1 MVARRDLRQRWRS
14 WLALSLLVAIA
25 GGAVMLAVA
34 DARRTDT
41 AYERFLR
48 ASTASDIVVSP
59 MGSGFPGYYPALAHL
74 PGTVAEGEV
83 AGLTAF
89 PVDRHGRPEVIA
101 PPLVYLAAD
110 DNYGRRLDRPK
121 LLSGRMA
128 RPERA
133 DEIVVDQTAA
143 RAYDVGVG
151 SRLNLAVPLTST
163 STGPPNS
170 ADSLL
175 LHEIVVG
182 IVVTRTDIVDITPLD
197 SAPYLFGTPALLERV
212 LPAIGGPSNLAFD
225 AAYVLLDRRV
235 ATLNFDNAAKELA
248 QRYPETR
255 GVFVANEAD
264 QARAVVRAIRPEA
277 IALYLFALITALT
290 ALVVVGGVASR
301 QIFVASLDHPTLRGL
316 GMSQVQLTVA
326 RLVEVAAAALV
337 GAGSAVGIAVAL
349 SPLTPLGVAR
359 LAEPSPGAEVNAA
372 VLGLGAAATVLLLLA
387 SVVWTAWRLAG
398 AGTVAGS
405 AAASPFPSTIATLT
419 ARTPVTVGLGVR
431 LGLDPGGGQT
441 AVLVPTAIGCM
452 AVAVLAVTAVLIFG
466 ANLTRLVNTPH
477 LYGRNW
483 DVMLDPHSGFSSISP
498 DQATLLLAHQDHVV
512 AWSYGDHGE
521 VDVRGQRV
529 AAIAVDAGRG
539 PLLFPTLLEG
549 RPPFHHDEIVL
560 GTKTLRRTGHHVGD
574 LVPVTINGRQQ
585 TMRVVGRAVF
595 PAFGQ
600 GAFTPTD
607 LGEGAATQGADL
619 VPTSGAGG
627 GRYNFVLVRF
637 ADTPSKTANVRQLGT
652 TFAAAMGLAGC
663 KSEACGFFS
672 SQRPTDIAD
681 YARIGATPVV
691 LAAVLGVL
699 GIAVLAQ
706 LLVLSTRRRQRD
718 LAILRALGLSG
729 PQTSMVVAWQA
740 MTVALVA
747 LLIGVPVGVAVG
759 RWTWQLFASSLGVA
773 TATAVPLVFLLMA
786 VPVVL
791 LVAAAVAAVPSW
803 RAGRL
808 PTATVL
814 RIE

>member
-1 MVARRDLRQRWRS
+1 MAHSDLRQRWRS

-34 DARRTDT
+34 GARRTDT
-41 AYERFLR
+41 AYQRFLQ

-59 MGSGFPGYYPALAHL
+59 MGSGFPGYYPALARL
-74 PGTVAEGEV
+74 PGVVAEGEV

-89 PVDRHGRPEVIA
+89 PVDRHGRPEVFA

-110 DNYGRRLDRPK
+110 GNYGRTLDRPK
-121 LLSGRMA
+121 LLSGRLA

-133 DEIVVDQTAA
+133 DEIVIDQTAA

-163 STGPPNS
+163 STGPPSS
-170 ADSLL
+170 ADRLL
-175 LHEIVVG
+175 LHETVVG
-182 IVVTRTDIVDITPLD
+182 IVVTRTDIVGITPID
-197 SAPYLFGTPALLERV
+197 RAPYLFGTPALLERL
-212 LPAIGGPSNLAFD
+212 LPAIGGPDNLAFD
-225 AAYVLLDRRV
+225 GAYVRLDRRV
-235 ATLNFDNAAKELA
+235 ATLSFDNAAKALA
-248 QRYPETR
+248 QRYPETH
-255 GVFVANEAD
+255 GVVFVANEAD
-264 QARAVVRAIRPEA
+264 QAKAVERSIRPEA
-277 IALYLFALITALT
+277 IALYLFALLTALT
-290 ALVVVGGVASR
+290 ALVMVGGVASR
-301 QIFVASLDHPTLRGL
+301 QIFDASLDHPTLRGL
-316 GMSQVQLTVA
+316 GMSRVQLTLA

-337 GAGSAVGIAVAL
+337 GAGSAVAIAVAL
-349 SPLTPLGVAR
+349 SPLAPLGVAR
-359 LAEPSPGAEVNAA
+359 LAEPSPGAEVNVA
-372 VLGLGAAATVLLLLA
+372 VLGLGAAATVLLLLG
-387 SVVWTAWRLAG
+387 SVVWTVWRLAG

-405 AAASPFPSTIATLT
+405 AATSPFPSPIATVT
-419 ARTPVTVGLGVR
+419 ARTPVTIGLGVR
-431 LGLDPGGGQT
+431 LGLDPGRGRT
-441 AVLVPTAIGCM
+441 AVPVRTAIGCT
-452 AVAVLAVTAVLIFG
+452 ALVVLAVTTVLVFG

-483 DVMLDPHSGFSSISP
+483 DVMLDPQSGFSSISP
-498 DQATLLLAHQDHVV
+498 NQATGLLAHQDHVV

-521 VDVRGQRV
+521 VDVGGQQV
-529 AAIAVDAGRG
+529 AAIAVDVGRG

-549 RPPFHHDEIVL
+549 HPPFHHDEIVL
-560 GTKTLRRTGHHVGD
+560 GTKTLRRTGRHVGD

-585 TMRVVGRAVF
+585 NMRVVGRAVF

-600 GAFTPTD
+600 GGFTPTD
-607 LGEGAATQGADL
+607 LGEGAAVQVADL
-619 VPTSGAGG
+619 VPTSGAGSG
-627 GRYNFVLVRF
+627 GYNFVVVRF
-637 ADTPSKTANVRQLGT
+637 ADTPSKTADVRQLGRA
-652 TFAAAMGLAGC
+652 FASVIGLAGC
-663 KSEACGFFS
+663 TSEACGFFS

-681 YARIGATPVV
+681 YARIGAMPAV

-747 LLIGVPVGVAVG
+747 LLIGMPVGVVVG
-759 RWTWQLFASSLGVA
+759 RWTWQLFASTLGVTTAA
-773 TATAVPLVFLLMA
+773 TVPFVFLLVA
-786 VPVVL
+786 IAVVL
-791 LVAAAVAAVPSW
+791 LVATAVAAVPSW
-803 RAGRL
+803 KVGRL